1 MRSVTGLP
9 ILNAA
14 QRQSF
19 DALLSPLPTVS
30 LEQVNQ
36 RARMMSR
43 MDRKYVLS
51 SDQCAGIL
59 AQLPDE
65 TPVMSIGGALSQ
77 RYESVYFDTCG
88 LDSYL
93 SAAYGRRKR
102 FKLRT
107 RNYLDSG
114 LSFVEFKHKGPRG
127 LTAKTRV
134 STKFHTGVPD
144 ALPQADWAAAQ
155 LQRVG
160 VDAAVSPT
168 LHGGYRRCCLLTNN
182 GRATID
188 SGLFWIGLRSY
199 SDSTVSTSDAEC
211 PRLDAPEMVII
222 ETKSGAQPG
231 AIDRLLWRNGIRPC
245 RISKYA
251 TGMAAVYP
259 HLPSNR
265 WHSTL
270 THHFDLPAAA

>member
-1 MRSVTGLP
+1 MNLP
-9 ILNAA
+9 QL
-14 QRQSF
+14 F
-19 DALLSPLPTVS
+19 LDAL
-30 LEQVNQ
+30 
-36 RARMMSR
+36 
-43 MDRKYVLS
+43 
-51 SDQCAGIL
+51 
-59 AQLPDE
+59 
-65 TPVMSIGGALSQ
+65 SIGVLVFAVFYP
-77 RYESVYFDTCG
+77 RY
-88 LDSYL
+88 
-93 SAAYGRRKR
+93 RRGDLAVA
-102 FKLRT
+102 FIGI
-107 RNYLDSG
+107 N
-114 LSFVEFKHKGPRG
+114 
-127 LTAKTRV
+127 A
-134 STKFHTGVPD
+134 GVPD

-168 LHGGYRRCCLLTNN
+168 LHGGYRRCCLLTDN

-211 PRLDAPEMVII
+211 PRLDASEMVII